1 MKKILG
7 TVLLFFLL
15 NSNAHPQS
23 MISIKDY
30 LVENKEFIKD
40 PIVFSY
46 VLKRCGAAYLYASA
60 ITIDKDKKTA
70 DSLSNAYEEGSLF
83 AVNLLMKEMGWS
95 QEKAT
100 KSLFTDMSNMG
111 KYYKKDGNDSFA
123 RTGSYMMNNYIGEDL
138 GACKQIVETI
148 IK

>member
-1 MKKILG
+1 MKKLLG
-7 TVLLFFLL
+7 IFVLGLML
-15 NSNAHPQS
+15 SGNAYPQS

-30 LVENKEFIKD
+30 LEENNEFIKD

-70 DSLSNAYEEGSLF
+70 ESLSNAYEEVSLF

-95 QEKAT
+95 QEEAT
-100 KSLFTDMSNMG
+100 KSLFKDIANMG
-111 KYYKKDGNDSFA
+111 KYYEKDGSDSFA

-138 GACKQIVETI
+138 RACKQIVEAI